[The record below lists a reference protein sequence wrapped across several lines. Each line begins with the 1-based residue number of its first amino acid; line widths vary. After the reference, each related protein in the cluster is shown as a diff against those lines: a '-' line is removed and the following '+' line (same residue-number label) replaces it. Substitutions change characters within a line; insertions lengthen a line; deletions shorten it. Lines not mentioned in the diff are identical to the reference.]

1 MIKKFIEG
9 NPHFS
14 DILIQCHDS
23 MEVFCKTF
31 FPERFELPFC
41 DLHRSIF
48 NLLDGEEQR
57 VAIIAPRGIGK
68 TSMMIAY
75 MARTILFQDRG
86 YIVFVSNSAAQAI
99 EKTEELKQEL
109 LSNEVV
115 KKIFGQVKSERS
127 EDEFSRM
134 AWVTS
139 TGIRVLPRGGG
150 QQVRGLLFKSGRPDL
165 VIFDDFEDAESV
177 MSEEQRA
184 KKKKWF
190 YSDALRAI
198 DRSKTPDKTDK
209 FYRMIFDGTILHEDS
224 LLNNIQEDP
233 LWDSTKLSLITPEVE
248 SKWPE
253 QISTEEIQKEMEAAR
268 ETGTLEV
275 FYMELANEIV
285 PGELAVFPSKYF
297 QYYEESESNLNDN
310 PDIQTVILVDP
321 AKTQNPRS
329 ADSAVIGVGVDVVSH
344 AIYVRDIV
352 SGKFTPDELYDEIF
366 KMASDLKAWTI
377 GVEVNSLNNFITYPL
392 KNEMAARNLPYALI
406 DLKPRDKKENRVKQ
420 LVPFYRRGFVYHN
433 KRCSS
438 ILEQQLMSFPR
449 SKKWD
454 VMDAFAYIVP
464 MLDEGDRYFLP
475 TGSIEHE
482 YDSLDRM
489 EPLPNDWRTM

>member
-1 MIKKFIEG
+1 MIRKFIEG

-14 DILIQCHDS
+14 DILLECHES

-86 YIVFVSNSAAQAI
+86 YIVFVSNSASQAI
-99 EKTEELKQEL
+99 EKTEELKHEL

-115 KKIFGQVKSERS
+115 KKIFGPIKSDKS
-127 EDEFSRM
+127 EDEFSKM
-134 AWVTS
+134 AWVTQ
-139 TGIRVLPRGGG
+139 TGVRVLPRGGL
-150 QQVRGLLFKSGRPDL
+150 QQIRGLLYQSKRPDL
-165 VIFDDFEDAESV
+165 IIFDDFEDSESV

-198 DRSKTPDKTDK
+198 DRSMTPKKTDR
-209 FYRMIFDGTILHEDS
+209 FYRLVFDGTILHEDS
-224 LLNNIQEDP
+224 LLNNIQDDP
-233 LWDSTKLSLITPEVE
+233 LWTSTRLSLIDEE
-248 SKWPE
+248 GHSLWPD
-253 QISTEEIQKEMEAAR
+253 QVTDEEIEREMQAAR

-297 QYYEESESNLNDN
+297 QYYEESEANLNEN

-321 AKTQNPRS
+321 AKTQNPKS
-329 ADSAVIGVGVDVVSH
+329 ADSAIVGVGIDVVTH

-352 SGKFTPDELYDEIF
+352 NGKFTPDELYDHIF
-366 KMASDLKAWTI
+366 AMAKDLKVWNI
-377 GVEVNSLNNFITYPL
+377 GIEVNSLNNFITYPM
-392 KNEMAARNLPYALI
+392 KNEMAARNLPYDLI

-420 LVPFYRRGFVYHN
+420 LVPLYRRGFVYHN
-433 KRCSS
+433 KRCAS

-475 TGSIEHE
+475 TGSVEDE
-482 YDSLDRM
+482 YATLDKM
-489 EPLPNDWRTM
+489 DPLPETWRTV